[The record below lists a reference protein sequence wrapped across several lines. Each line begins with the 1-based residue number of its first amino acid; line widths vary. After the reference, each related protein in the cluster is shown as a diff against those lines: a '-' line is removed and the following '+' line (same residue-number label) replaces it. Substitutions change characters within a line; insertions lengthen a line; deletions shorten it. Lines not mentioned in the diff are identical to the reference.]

1 MTIRNWAEVGYLP
14 MLSLRPAEMRALEE
28 LPNRTKDILLPTVHL
43 RPWVGAHRLEN
54 ALGRI
59 ADAYGERPIIIAM
72 GEIEP
77 PNSRPVH
84 AQLAALRDPANGFHE
99 WCEFMEE
106 QAHQHFIPAIQY
118 SIDQAQEEAQITRLQ
133 ELGRG
138 LIAVIERPQF
148 PAIGVIA
155 QRVGER
161 TNGGEGVCFIL
172 DFGLATP
179 DHLQVAALATGYFES
194 IREHAPNAFV
204 SLSASSFP
212 DSFGGID
219 EQPIYERR
227 LFESLPPIANLI
239 YSDRGSARVE
249 RQMGGGGQPY
259 PRIDYPLSDQ
269 WNFYR
274 SDEPDGFDGY
284 CQQAVDLIATEPQGV
299 WNPNLRVWGTQMI
312 ERTAA
317 GDTAAISSPARATAA
332 RINLHL
338 QRQTFF
344 DNPQAAEDTDEDWD
358 I

>member
-28 LPNRTKDILLPTVHL
+28 LPNRTKDILLPIVHL

-54 ALGRI
+54 ALRRI
-59 ADAYGERPIIIAM
+59 ADAYVERPIIIAM

-84 AQLAALRDPANGFHE
+84 AQLAALRDPADGFRQ

-106 QAHQHFIPAIQY
+106 EDHQHFIPTIQY
-118 SIDQAQEEAQITRLQ
+118 AIDQAQEEAQITRIHKM
-133 ELGRG
+133 GRG
-138 LIAVIERPQF
+138 LVAIIERPQF
-148 PAIGVIA
+148 PAINIIA

-172 DFGLATP
+172 DFGLATQ
-179 DHLQVAALATGYFES
+179 DHLQVAALAAGYFQS
-194 IREHAPNAFV
+194 IRTHAPNAFV

-212 DSFGGID
+212 NSFDSVN
-219 EQPIYERR
+219 EQQIYERR
-227 LFESLPPIANLI
+227 LFESLPPVANLI
-239 YSDRGSARVE
+239 YSDRGSARAE

-259 PRIDYPLSDQ
+259 PRIDYPLTDK

-274 SDEPDGFDGY
+274 SDNPNGFDGY
-284 CQQAVDLIATEPQGV
+284 RQQALGLIATEPLGV

-317 GDTAAISSPARATAA
+317 GDTAAISSPSRSTAA

-344 DNPQAAEDTDEDWD
+344 NDPQAAEDTDEDWE